1 DERKELMRQLLEAE
15 ALDRELEQELRKY
28 SDSDPKLLE
37 GQKIYSTKAKEAA
50 NRWTENIFIFQSYC
64 VGKFN
69 VDRSEFNQ
77 NFNISDEMDTL
88 P

>member
-1 DERKELMRQLLEAE
+1 MTPSLIVR
-15 ALDRELEQELRKY
+15 
-28 SDSDPKLLE
+28 SDVPPE
-37 GQKIYSTKAKEAA
+37 IYSTKAKEAA

-69 VDRSEFNQ
+69 VDRSEFNK